1 MHTARPH
8 RGTGITGNLINMFIY
23 GVDDGDN
30 SRIRMGLGIG
40 CIQSIDIRKKD
51 EQIGID
57 ETTDHSRQRIVI
69 ANFIFI
75 DSYDIV
81 FIDNRNNA
89 HFQHS
94 KQRITGIHEL
104 APVLG
109 VHPCQQYLAYDL
121 AVFTEHHFIGMHEY
135 ALADSSYGL
144 LFTNRTGPVVQV
156 QRSQPGVG
164 RTGTDE
170 DHFLS
175 LILQICQFPY

>member
-69 ANFIFI
+69 ANFISFSLI
-75 DSYDIV
+75 
-81 FIDNRNNA
+81 
-89 HFQHS
+89 
-94 KQRITGIHEL
+94 
-104 APVLG
+104 
-109 VHPCQQYLAYDL
+109 
-121 AVFTEHHFIGMHEY
+121 IGMMPISNIV
-135 ALADSSYGL
+135 SSVLREFMNL
-144 LFTNRTGPVVQV
+144 L
-156 QRSQPGVG
+156 RSWESIRVSSTWP
-164 RTGTDE
+164 T
-170 DHFLS
+170 
-175 LILQICQFPY
+175 IWPYSRNIIS

>member
-23 GVDDGDN
+23 GVDDRDN

-81 FIDNRNNA
+81 FIDNRNDA

-94 KQRITGIHEL
+94 KITGIRTCS
-104 APVLG
+104 VLG
-109 VHPCQQYLAYDL
+109 VHPCKSSAYDL
-121 AVFTEHHFIGMHEY
+121 TRTSFHRY
-135 ALADSSYGL
+135 A
-144 LFTNRTGPVVQV
+144 
-156 QRSQPGVG
+156 
-164 RTGTDE
+164 
-170 DHFLS
+170 
-175 LILQICQFPY
+175 